1 MRFSDTAVAAFCVSC
16 AVLVD
21 DSMRLVMRN
30 ILCDSAD
37 CRRWLRR
44 SPAEYD
50 FPYMWQIRS
59 VEKCD
64 FPYMWQFSENKS
76 R

>member
-1 MRFSDTAVAAFCVSC
+1 MLSTV
-16 AVLVD
+16 
-21 DSMRLVMRN
+21 
-30 ILCDSAD
+30 CDSAD